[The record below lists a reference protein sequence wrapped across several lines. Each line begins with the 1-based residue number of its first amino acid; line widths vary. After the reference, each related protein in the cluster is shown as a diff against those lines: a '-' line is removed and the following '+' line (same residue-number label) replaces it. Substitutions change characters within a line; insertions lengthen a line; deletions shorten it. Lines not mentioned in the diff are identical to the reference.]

1 MDVPEK
7 DYAFFDVEVAD
18 SGCVRELGAIVNGK
32 HLHIKKVDSAAVQEL
47 GE

>member
-18 SGCVRELGAIVNGK
+18 SGRVRELGAIGVW
-32 HLHIKKVDSAAVQEL
+32 DSATS
-47 GE
+47 